1 MKHYLIQIK
10 ADGTLCK
17 VLSKETPTLEDL
29 QALVGGYI
37 EVIPTRLPRPHRPM
51 MVINEEGKNLGL
63 PRNEIAS
70 IIGITSGIEDEVV
83 GDAVLVLEVGEDL
96 RAMKPQQTS
105 HTLFFVLSH
114 VLERGEGWIVAPMRE
129 DLTNEREP

>member
-1 MKHYLIQIK
+1 MKHFLIGIK
-10 ADGTLCK
+10 SDGTLYK
-17 VLSKETPTLEDL
+17 ILSQETPTLEDL

-51 MVINEEGKNLGL
+51 MVINEEGKLLGL
-63 PRNEIAS
+63 PRNEIAT

-105 HTLFFVLSH
+105 DTLRYVLSH
-114 VLERGEGWIVAPMRE
+114 VLEKGEGWIVAPYKE
-129 DLTNEREP
+129 VLE